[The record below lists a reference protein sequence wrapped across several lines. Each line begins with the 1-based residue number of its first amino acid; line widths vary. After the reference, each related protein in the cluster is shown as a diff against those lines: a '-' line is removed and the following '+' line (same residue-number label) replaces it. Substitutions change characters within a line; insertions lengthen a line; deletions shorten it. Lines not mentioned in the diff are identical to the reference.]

1 MTRSTSHRHPSR
13 ARRSLL
19 VSFGVPAAMLLG
31 MAAGV
36 ADPAA
41 AAPVSASP
49 SSTTVEVRPATVR
62 IGDDENGFLIFANMS
77 RADLCT
83 PERIS
88 YEEAFLAWLDGG
100 AQGDPPVEPPS
111 SQQGVKDVRFTRH
124 TTSAATTSTIDGPA
138 LPVEVWKLEDDPDGI
153 DCTATDGPGAALF
166 ATGAM
171 TWRST
176 QVMTDTGF
184 RTNLSMGGQV
194 VGTDGR
200 AYRYSVR
207 YLIGQHNGGEP
218 SFQSVIQL
226 VPTP

>member
-1 MTRSTSHRHPSR
+1 MTESASYRHPSR

-19 VSFGVPAAMLLG
+19 VSFGVPVAILSLTAS
-31 MAAGV
+31 MAG
-36 ADPAA
+36 PAA
-41 AAPVSASP
+41 ADPLPASRGV
-49 SSTTVEVRPATVR
+49 TTVDVRPATVR

-77 RADLCT
+77 RSDLCT
-83 PERIS
+83 PERIT

-100 AQGDPPVEPPS
+100 QQGDPPVEPAS
-111 SQQGVKDVRFTRH
+111 SQQGVKNVQFTER
-124 TTSAATTSTIDGPA
+124 TASAATTASIDGPD

-176 QVMTDTGF
+176 QVTTDTGF
-184 RTNLSMGGQV
+184 QTNLSIEGQV
-194 VGTDGR
+194 VGTDAQ

-207 YLIGQHNGGEP
+207 YLIGQHDGGEP

-226 VPTP
+226 IPTP